1 MAKEDVIT
9 CMATVKE
16 SLQNVKFKIELEN
29 GHTILATVSG
39 KIRLNNIR
47 IFPGDRVS
55 VEISP
60 YDLNNGRITY
70 RYK

>member
-9 CMATVKE
+9 CMAVVKE
-16 SLQNVKFKIELEN
+16 SLANAKFKVELEN
-29 GHTILATVSG
+29 GATILATGSG

-60 YDLNNGRITY
+60 YDLKQGRITY
-70 RYK
+70 RYR

>member
-1 MAKEDVIT
+1 MAKQDCIS
-9 CMATVKE
+9 CMAVVKE
-16 SLQNVKFKIELEN
+16 SLPSDKFKVELEN
-29 GHTILATVSG
+29 GHTIIATVSG
-39 KIRLNNIR
+39 KIRLNSIR

-60 YDLNNGRITY
+60 YDLKQGRITY

>member
-1 MAKEDVIT
+1 MAKDDCIT
-9 CMATVKE
+9 CMAVVKE
-16 SLQNVKFKIELEN
+16 SLPNVKFKVELEN
-29 GHTILATVSG
+29 GLTIMATVSG

-60 YDLNNGRITY
+60 YDLKQGRITY